1 MISSYS
7 QIGTRLGPQLMAT
20 MAIGISYDSSVEITR
35 SPVESQRIHSQQR
48 VVTAW
53 GQFRWDQETSQ
64 VPDLDT
70 RSGEHTKHT
79 QPPNPTKSAQTS
91 KKNGKH
97 CRENEREVQQRAH
110 IKCPTNFNDINGIL
124 VWVNN

>member
-20 MAIGISYDSSVEITR
+20 MAIGISYDSSVEIAR

-48 VVTAW
+48 VVTGW
-53 GQFRWDQETSQ
+53 GQFVQVRSGEISQ

-70 RSGEHTKHT
+70 RSGEHTEHT

-91 KKNGKH
+91 KNGKH
-97 CRENEREVQQRAH
+97 CRE
-110 IKCPTNFNDINGIL
+110 K
-124 VWVNN
+124 